1 MKDLKDLIYL
11 QMAYALAEKA
21 VGWSSPNPYV
31 GAVVV
36 KNGHIV
42 GFGYHKGPGKPHAE
56 VVACQ
61 KAGSLARNSTIYI
74 TLEPCVHWGRTP
86 PCVDHLLRAQP
97 KRVVVS
103 ALDPNPLVFKKG
115 IKRIREAGIDISWG
129 LLQEKNTS
137 LNEAYIKHITQR
149 IPFVVAKIA
158 SSLDGK
164 IATRAYSSR
173 WISSPQTREYIHLL
187 RGECDAVMV
196 GINTIIRDN
205 PQLTVRHQNWRGK
218 TLVRIILDS
227 KLRIPLTSKILN
239 TLSRGKIFIFTLD
252 RSSQKHA
259 QALREKGVEVVS
271 LHSARIELRQ
281 VLSWMGE
288 QNIASVMVE
297 GGGTLLTSM
306 IEEGLVDKI
315 LLTISSKLVGGKNAP
330 SLFQG
335 EGIDLIKDALR
346 LKRTRLFSIGEDI
359 IYEGYF

>member
-1 MKDLKDLIYL
+1 MKDLKDIIYL
-11 QMAYALAEKA
+11 QMAYGLAEKA
-21 VGWSSPNPYV
+21 IGWSSPNPYV

-36 KNGHIV
+36 KNGHIA
-42 GFGYHKGPGKPHAE
+42 GFGYHKKPGKPHAE
-56 VVACQ
+56 VIACQ

-86 PCVDHLLRAQP
+86 PCVDYLLKAQP

-115 IKRIREAGIDISWG
+115 IKRIREAGIDVSWG
-129 LLQEKNTS
+129 LLQEKNTR
-137 LNEAYIKHITQR
+137 LNEAYIKHITKKL
-149 IPFVVAKIA
+149 PFVVAKAA

-164 IATRAYSSR
+164 IASRTYSSR
-173 WISSPQTREYIHLL
+173 WISSSQTREYIHLL
-187 RGECDAVMV
+187 RGECDAIMV

-205 PQLTVRHQNWRGK
+205 PRLTVRHQNWRGK
-218 TLVRIILDS
+218 ALVRIILDS

-239 TLSRGKIFIFTLD
+239 TLSRGKILIFTLD
-252 RSSQKHA
+252 RSSKKKA
-259 QALREKGVEVVS
+259 QALREKGVEVVL
-271 LHSARIELRQ
+271 LHSDRIELRQ
-281 VLSWMGE
+281 VLSWLGE
-288 QNIASVMVE
+288 QNIASVMLE

-315 LLTISSKLVGGKNAP
+315 LLTISSKLVGGKTAP

-335 EGIDLIKDALR
+335 KGIDLIKDALR
-346 LKRTRLFSIGEDI
+346 LKRARLFSIGEDI

>member
-21 VGWSSPNPYV
+21 IGWSSPNPYV

-42 GFGYHKGPGKPHAE
+42 GFGYHKKPGKPHAE

-61 KAGSLARNSTIYI
+61 KAGSLARNSTIYV

-86 PCVDHLLRAQP
+86 PCVDNLIKVQP

-115 IKRIREAGIDISWG
+115 IKRIREAGIDVSWG

-137 LNEAYIKHITQR
+137 LNEAYIKHITQK
-149 IPFVVAKIA
+149 IPFVVAKTA

-164 IATRAYSSR
+164 TATKTYSSR

-196 GINTIIRDN
+196 GINTVIRDN

-218 TLVRIILDS
+218 SFVRIILDS
-227 KLRIPLTSKILN
+227 QLRIPLTSKILN
-239 TLSRGKIFIFTLD
+239 TLSRGKIFIFTLS
-252 RSSQKHA
+252 RSSKKKA
-259 QALREKGVEVVS
+259 QSLREKGVEVIS
-271 LHSARIELRQ
+271 LYSARIELRQ

-306 IEEGLVDKI
+306 IEERLVDKI

-335 EGIDLIKDALR
+335 EGIDFIKDALR